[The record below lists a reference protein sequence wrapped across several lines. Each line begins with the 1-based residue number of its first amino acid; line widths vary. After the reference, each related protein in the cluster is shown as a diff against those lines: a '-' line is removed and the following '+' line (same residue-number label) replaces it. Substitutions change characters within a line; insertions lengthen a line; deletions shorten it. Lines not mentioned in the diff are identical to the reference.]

1 MVTAALSS
9 RQWRDL
15 RWLVLAPHPDDE
27 TLGAGALIA
36 QTAKAGRLAGL
47 VYLTDGAGSHDAA
60 QRLAAARRREATR
73 AVQRLAGGRAQRPV
87 HLDWKDAAPA
97 RPGDPLFERTAR
109 YLAALCRRWRVD
121 ALAVTAGHEP
131 HCDHEAA
138 AALAY
143 AVHARAMRHLV
154 VAEYLVWAD
163 RPDQKMRRA
172 IQTAPMAAGQRRL
185 ALAAHRSQ
193 LTAAHG
199 PGFRLSP
206 EQRRMGAR
214 DILYVRRRP

>member
-1 MVTAALSS
+1 VVTAALSS

-47 VYLTDGAGSHDAA
+47 VYLTDGAGSHDATP
-60 QRLAAARRREATR
+60 RLAVIRRREAAR
-73 AVQRLAGGRAQRPV
+73 AVQRLSGGRARQPV

-97 RPGDPLFERTAR
+97 RPGDLLFERTVR
-109 YLAALCRRWRVD
+109 YVAVLCRRWRVD
-121 ALAVTAGHEP
+121 ALAVTAWHEP
-131 HCDHEAA
+131 HCDHAA
-138 AALAY
+138 ATALAY
-143 AVHARAMRHLV
+143 AVHARAMRRLV

-163 RPDQKMRRA
+163 ELDQRA
-172 IQTAPMAAGQRRL
+172 RHAIHTAPMAAGQRRL

-193 LTAAHG
+193 LSAAYG

-206 EQRRMGAR
+206 EQRRMAAQ
-214 DILYVRRRP
+214 DILYVRRRS